1 MSQAKRSPKK
11 PLLNRKQTETLL
23 KTLKVTTVAGTLS
36 LTMAGWSWLAEA
48 DAGSAAQAASNQS
61 PAIAASQPAVAPTS
75 AAVIRRP
82 TATPVP
88 TPTPSTTSSGASQA
102 STQQQV
108 VHLNIVSWVQ
118 DVSGN
123 PVAVVRDSRGNL
135 WYVMGSDVPRIEQG
149 LSPQYQPQPVRQV
162 TRTRAS

>member
-11 PLLNRKQTETLL
+11 PLLNRKQTQTLL

-36 LTMAGWSWLAEA
+36 LTMAGWSMLAQA
-48 DAGSAAQAASNQS
+48 DASSAAQAATNQPTS
-61 PAIAASQPAVAPTS
+61 ITASQSAVAPTPT
-75 AAVIRRP
+75 AVIRQP
-82 TATPVP
+82 TATP
-88 TPTPSTTSSGASQA
+88 TPPTTSSDPNQN

-149 LSPQYQPQPVRQV
+149 LSPQYQPQPVSQV
-162 TRTRAS
+162 TRSRAS

>member
-11 PLLNRKQTETLL
+11 PLLNRKQTQTLL

-36 LTMAGWSWLAEA
+36 LTMAGWSLLAQA
-48 DAGSAAQAASNQS
+48 DAGSAAQAASNQTS
-61 PAIAASQPAVAPTS
+61 VIAASQPAVAPTP
-75 AAVIRRP
+75 AAVIRRT
-82 TATPVP
+82 TA
-88 TPTPSTTSSGASQA
+88 TPTPSTAASDSSQN
-102 STQQQV
+102 STQRQV

>member
-1 MSQAKRSPKK
+1 MSQAKRNPKK
-11 PLLNRKQTETLL
+11 PLLNRKQTQTLL

-36 LTMAGWSWLAEA
+36 LTMAGWSWLARA
-48 DAGSAAQAASNQS
+48 DAGSAAQAASNQ
-61 PAIAASQPAVAPTS
+61 PRAIAASQPAVASTP

-82 TATPVP
+82 TATPM
-88 TPTPSTTSSGASQA
+88 PSTTSSDASQA
-102 STQQQV
+102 STQRQV

-123 PVAVVRDSRGNL
+123 RVAVVRDSRGNL

>member
-11 PLLNRKQTETLL
+11 PLLNRKQTQTLL

-36 LTMAGWSWLAEA
+36 LTMAGWSLLAQA
-48 DAGSAAQAASNQS
+48 DAGSAAQAASNQP
-61 PAIAASQPAVAPTS
+61 PAIAASQPPTAPAT
-75 AAVIRRP
+75 VIRRP
-82 TATPVP
+82 TATP
-88 TPTPSTTSSGASQA
+88 TPSPVPSDPNQN
-102 STQQQV
+102 STQRQV

-118 DVSGN
+118 DVNGN
-123 PVAVVRDSRGNL
+123 PVAIVRDSNGNL

-162 TRTRAS
+162 TRSRAS